1 MARPRPSPIRPP
13 IHRELPVNDAYL
25 LIRAGIT
32 ADYITAD
39 QAKQLYDEARDHPES
54 GLDGQLDSG
63 FGFWS
68 LSSDGTVRLVR
79 CTVIPCAPAP
89 TRRPDEYPADEHPAV

>member
-1 MARPRPSPIRPP
+1 
-13 IHRELPVNDAYL
+13 VNDAYL

-39 QAKQLYDEARDHPES
+39 QAQQLYDEALDHPES
-54 GLDGQLDSG
+54 GLDGQLESG

-79 CTVIPCAPAP
+79 CTVIPCAPIPAH
-89 TRRPDEYPADEHPAV
+89 RSDEYPVAEHPAD

>member
-1 MARPRPSPIRPP
+1 MTDA
-13 IHRELPVNDAYL
+13 AYL

-39 QAKQLYDEARDHPES
+39 QARQLYDEARDNSES
-54 GLDGQLDSG
+54 GLDGTFESG

-68 LSSDGTVRLVR
+68 LSADGTVRLVH
-79 CTVIPCAPAP
+79 CTVIPCDPI
-89 TRRPDEYPADEHPAV
+89 PDPSAQ